1 METLLIRVW
10 EYHHNYQKQM
20 KDLQERGWDFKLQN
34 IWISFYLKSSHS
46 LMFLMF
52 ILGWNTESKDRGFIL
67 CQVDGIQVV
76 ITDCEKKKSLNFS
89 HLGLYCFQA
98 LNAKGPKEFFFF
110 PANLSED
117 SRWGEQEKAELLWE
131 NKTKQNQKHIQILRK
146 ILKILEA

>member
-110 PANLSED
+110 FFLLICLKIQD
-117 SRWGEQEKAELLWE
+117 GENRRKL
-131 NKTKQNQKHIQILRK
+131 NYSGKTKQNKTRNIFRS
-146 ILKILEA
+146 

>member
-110 PANLSED
+110 FLLICLKIQD
-117 SRWGEQEKAELLWE
+117 GENRRKL
-131 NKTKQNQKHIQILRK
+131 NYSGKTKQNKTRNIFRS
-146 ILKILEA
+146 